1 MPIRKALSRAGR
13 HRLLYGAGEGGGMT
27 GVPKRGTGEALAG
40 RGPVRGRAIERLAR
54 QVAFR

>member
-1 MPIRKALSRAGR
+1 VLFRSAG
-13 HRLLYGAGEGGGMT
+13 HRLLYRAGEGGGMT